1 MQNSLSYF
9 LEKPVVQQ
17 TKTISYQNIEK
28 PIIYVCQENQFN
40 YAKALANGY
49 ETITAFTLGI
59 LNKSNKVSWKGI
71 YNNKTYQELLS
82 TIYETDYSDFEA
94 ISYDVVGNRES
105 KNNIDSDD
113 IYMVPYGF
121 CKKLKQSRQR
131 INIEVKK
138 NCILLVVDPAKEN
151 AFRITN
157 MENGKGEF
165 GPLNDQFFVG
175 YNYEIEVSI
184 HDSSIFNG
192 ITCVDYDKLGS
203 TYGECIEKVMRSR
216 LVNLYGCIPPWL
228 PIRNKETTCDDN
240 NFIDISDDKLSE
252 FRDEILRVIKG
263 LDLRMFNPC
272 PSPCITM
279 SLKKKELVKF
289 SNRIKNGYIHVAF
302 LDAVTIFTDVH
313 AYDIFSLIVD
323 LGSALGLWLGLSAL
337 AIFDVIINI
346 AGNVLRKKSA
356 FC

>member
-1 MQNSLSYF
+1 MQNSLSHF

-17 TKTISYQNIEK
+17 TKTIPYQNIEK

-94 ISYDVVGNRES
+94 ISYDVVGNREL

-184 HDSSIFNG
+184 HDSSIFNS

-289 SNRIKNGYIHVAF
+289 SNRIENGYIHVAF